1 MTKAD
6 LHKKPISPMLEGGK
20 IKILPQ
26 VGSGYIWIKQNN
38 RQWNW
43 MIEMKNTPSDQWLKY
58 KGVVNVGV
66 IKNKAE
72 SKW

>member
-1 MTKAD
+1 
-6 LHKKPISPMLEGGK
+6 
-20 IKILPQ
+20 
-26 VGSGYIWIKQNN
+26 
-38 RQWNW
+38 
-43 MIEMKNTPSDQWLKY
+43 MKNTPSDQWLKY